1 MYLNPEKDL
10 SASHVVI
17 GNTHPMWRRIFTFGK
32 TSPSTKLKKLSRL
45 QSLSEFSLLMLTQL
59 CLQYWQAKKNISN
72 MWSGLLVFNNW
83 GTSPE
88 RNGYVRSIIISWIIC
103 GNIFSVLLLRTNSW
117 GFNHYIKVVRICFAS
132 SKQDSNSV
140 SFALRI
146 SLILSTRS
154 STNLLAIKMSIS
166 FFWSLRVKGFIVSRT
181 YLININVTNTEKRH
195 RS

>member
-103 GNIFSVLLLRTNSW
+103 GNISLCCCLEQTLGVWITILRSFESVLHLQNKTQIRYL
-117 GFNHYIKVVRICFAS
+117 
-132 SKQDSNSV
+132 
-140 SFALRI
+140 
-146 SLILSTRS
+146 SLYEFL
-154 STNLLAIKMSIS
+154 
-166 FFWSLRVKGFIVSRT
+166 WSYPRV
-181 YLININVTNTEKRH
+181 LN
-195 RS
+195 